1 MRILNFNLK
10 RFIEGSFSSTSLPFF
25 LSSQRVRASLSL
37 SLSLHVNACIGMCRK
52 LQFQP
57 CSPLADS
64 LTHGLIF
71 IAGARPAGTEAGTG
85 TGRVLDFSCGLSMAL
100 AGKGVIVD
108 HQAFHNLT
116 SSQLQH
122 KGATIPGW
130 QYYHHYFL
138 SFFLF

>member
-1 MRILNFNLK
+1 MK
-10 RFIEGSFSSTSLPFF
+10 AHSVQHPC
-25 LSSQRVRASLSL
+25 LSSSPPNACVRHSL

-57 CSPLADS
+57 CSSLADS

-138 SFFLF
+138 SFFLFNFLFPV